1 MEKVSI
7 IIPLYNT
14 ENYIE
19 EALKS
24 CLTQT
29 WSDVEIIVINDG
41 STDNS
46 LVRAE
51 ETIKMCAA
59 ENVRV
64 VTISNSGLSAAR
76 NEGMRYATGEYICF
90 LDSDD
95 SMEPDLV
102 ENCVNYM
109 KIHGLDMATFDCF
122 AISDEGYGEFESMV
136 KQSIR
141 VDELLHDRI
150 YTGLEFAR
158 AEQMSGGIHVTA
170 WQSFYRRQFLEDNGI
185 RFTEGAFYE
194 DNAFHF
200 ACLYHAN
207 KVMYLPKLLY
217 IHRIRKGSIMK
228 SDLNMNKVRSLFD
241 IADAILITME
251 PDTQKDAD
259 RGRNNQDPHWMEYVA
274 YLLSGLISMIERQIS
289 YNNYGTIIEHERE
302 ISKRIVDILKQYLS
316 LYCRASRDDSAVERT
331 YRLLYEFVD
340 CFDLFTREMREMEG
354 FLKDAYICQKLR
366 AVDVFYRPELK
377 LGLYGCGNYAVFLF
391 RYINMIRDRDPGF
404 LRNEYVFI
412 DSDKASY
419 TETFMKSSV
428 INVKDAGKEGI
439 DAIVL
444 FSHLYEDAL
453 RQYADAYARDI
464 PVYFIDGKSSSN
476 PRNNGHLGFYFTEK
490 MDALDTEDVLKNPYL
505 SKLHKYPLDIE
516 EKRRIF
522 LLCTP
527 RHDNIGD
534 YLITLA
540 EERFFKRYFSE
551 YELLEIDEDRLFKER
566 NSIFDE
572 IRLHDLVVITGGG
585 FIGFWD
591 HRNNVEHILR
601 NCYRNRI
608 VIFPH
613 SVYFGNAESMR
624 KLQILNG
631 LIARC
636 HDITFLARERI
647 TYDFL
652 KKYAPQNLK
661 LELIPDVALSL
672 KFDSFGRVRQGGG
685 VFLRNDKEAAISR
698 GDRMAVAGILLKKIG
713 SIYESSMHVGGT
725 IRSKNETG
733 AVYAKLSEIAGYKL
747 VVTDML
753 HCMISCALT
762 GTPCIAVNNIT
773 RKIEGVYE
781 WLRELPYIRFA
792 ADYNQL
798 IHMLSLGEMI
808 HEKDENY
815 IFDYGFYAERL
826 KELVLYQ

>member
-24 CLTQT
+24 SLTQT
-29 WSDVEIIVINDG
+29 WSDVEIIIINDG

-51 ETIKMCAA
+51 KTIKMCAA
-59 ENVRV
+59 ENVRM

-102 ENCVNYM
+102 ENCVNHM
-109 KIHGLDMATFDCF
+109 KKYGLDMVTFDCF
-122 AISDEGYGEFESMV
+122 AFSDEGYGEFESMV

-141 VDELLHDRI
+141 VDGLLHDRI

-158 AEQMSGGIHVTA
+158 AEQMSGGIHVAA

-217 IHRIRKGSIMK
+217 RHRIRKGSIMK
-228 SDLNMNKVRSLFD
+228 SDLNMCKVRSLFD
-241 IADAILITME
+241 IADAILIMME
-251 PDTQKDAD
+251 PVTQKETG
-259 RGRNNQDPHWMEYVA
+259 RGRNNQDPHWMEYAA

-289 YNNYGTIIEHERE
+289 YNNYGTIIQHERE

-316 LYCRASRDDSAVERT
+316 QYCRASRDDSAVERT
-331 YRLLYEFVD
+331 YRLLYGFVY
-340 CFDLFTREMREMEG
+340 CFDLFTREMREMESI
-354 FLKDAYICQKLR
+354 LKDAYICQKLR

-377 LGLYGCGNYAVFLF
+377 LGLYGCGNYASFLF
-391 RYINMIRDRDPGF
+391 RYIDMIREKDSGF

-412 DSDKASY
+412 NSDKPSH
-419 TETFMKSSV
+419 TETFMGHSV
-428 INVKDAGKEGI
+428 INIKDAEKEGI

-444 FSHLYEDAL
+444 FSHIYEDTM
-453 RQYADAYARDI
+453 RQYAHVYAWQV
-464 PVYFIDGKSSSN
+464 PVYSIDGKGTYDWQT
-476 PRNNGHLGFYFTEK
+476 NGHLDFWFMEK
-490 MDALDTEDVLKNPYL
+490 LDALNTKDVLKNPFQ
-505 SKLHKYPLDIE
+505 SKLHKYPIDIE
-516 EKRRIF
+516 KKRRIF

-527 RHDNIGD
+527 RHDNVGD
-534 YLITLA
+534 YLITMA
-540 EERFFKRYFSE
+540 EKMFFERYFPGE
-551 YELLEIDEDRLFKER
+551 DLLEIDENRLLKER
-566 NSIFDE
+566 DSIFDE
-572 IRLHDLVVITGGG
+572 IRLNDLVVITGGG
-585 FIGFWD
+585 FIGLWD
-591 HRNNVEHILR
+591 HRNNIEHILR
-601 NCYRNRI
+601 RCYRSKI

-613 SVYFGNAESMR
+613 SAYFGDTESMR
-624 KLQILNG
+624 KLQVLNG

-636 HDITFLARERI
+636 HDITFLARERF

-661 LELIPDVALSL
+661 LELIPDIALSL
-672 KFDSFGRVRQGGG
+672 RFDSFGRDRQGGG

-698 GDRMAVAGILLKKIG
+698 GDRTVVAGMLRERTGYIC
-713 SIYESSMHVGGT
+713 ESSMHSGNT
-725 IRSKNETG
+725 IRPQNEDG

-753 HCMISCALT
+753 HCMICCALT
-762 GTPCIAVNNIT
+762 GTPCIAVNNVT
-773 RKIEGVYE
+773 RKVEGVYE
-781 WLRELPYIRFA
+781 WIRELPYIRFA
-792 ADYNQL
+792 ADYDQL
-798 IHMLSLGEMI
+798 IHILCKGELI
-808 HEKDENY
+808 PIEDENAA
-815 IFDYGFYAERL
+815 FDYSVYEKRL
-826 KELVLYQ
+826 KGLVDFI